1 MKVFSLILATVV
13 MASCAPEPHVYG
25 TFVEKS
31 IAVPSLGGHYVKREF
46 RAAGWKLN
54 VKNSNSSSV
63 TDGHV
68 TLHRN
73 NATSRYTMDYGV
85 SNTGYNLWSGNN
97 NDPIEHITIFDN
109 KNGEEMLNYSGAD
122 ITSANGATRLI
133 KAVNK
138 YTAPN
143 AK

>member
-13 MASCAPEPHVYG
+13 MASCSPTPNVYG

-31 IAVPSLGGHYVKREF
+31 IAVPSLGGHYVKTEF
-46 RAAGWKLN
+46 RNAGWKLN

-68 TLHRN
+68 VLHRN
-73 NATSRYTMDYGV
+73 NATSRYTMDYGIT
-85 SNTGYNLWSGNN
+85 NTGYNLWTGNN
-97 NDPIEHITIFDN
+97 NDPVEHITIYDN
-109 KNGEEMLNYSGAD
+109 KSGEEMLNYSGSG
-122 ITSANGATRLI
+122 ITSAIGAIHLI
-133 KAVNK
+133 QAVNTH
-138 YTAPN
+138 TAPN